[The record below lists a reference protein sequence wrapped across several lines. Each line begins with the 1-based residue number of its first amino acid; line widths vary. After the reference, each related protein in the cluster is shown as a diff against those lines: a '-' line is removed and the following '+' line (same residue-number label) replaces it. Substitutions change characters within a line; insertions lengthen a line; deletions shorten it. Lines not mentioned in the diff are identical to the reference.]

1 MEKWHKGIEQ
11 ASVAVA
17 VSGWICAIF
26 TRTLPVWI
34 VTGAVDNSTDTLSL
48 YWDGIWL
55 NWQEPRIGDLHCH
68 FYQSLLFLAGRFNSW
83 KVFVNV
89 LIGVG
94 VIPVVLYIVAITTFA
109 QKVRIKAAAGFVF
122 VLSGLL
128 MLVIMSWITHV
139 TNSDLVTSIPL
150 KRDWGAALYCGWIG
164 TVLLLIGGGVLSTW
178 WFKAA
183 PEPQEQIRT
192 TQAAAMP
199 EAEDPLFAR
208 HHAAFIPSPYRQTTR
223 PI

>member
-1 MEKWHKGIEQ
+1 MEKWQKVIEK
-11 ASVAVA
+11 ASVTLA
-17 VSGWICAIF
+17 VSGWICTVL
-26 TRTLPVWI
+26 TRTLSVWL
-34 VTGAVDNSTDTLSL
+34 VTGAVDNTTDTLSL

-55 NWQEPRIGDLHCH
+55 NWQEPRVGDLHCH
-68 FYQSLLFLAGRFNSW
+68 FYQSLLPLSGRFNSW
-83 KVFVNV
+83 KISLNV
-89 LIGVG
+89 LIGLG
-94 VIPVVLYIVAITTFA
+94 VIPIVLYIVALTVFA
-109 QKVRIKAAAGFVF
+109 RNVRFKAAAGFVF

-139 TNSDLVTSIPL
+139 TNSDLDTSIPL
-150 KRDWGAALYCGWIG
+150 KREWGASLYIGWIG
-164 TVLLLIGGGVLSTW
+164 MVLYLIGGGVLSTW
-178 WFKAA
+178 WFKSA

-199 EAEDPLFAR
+199 EAEDPLFAM

>member
-1 MEKWHKGIEQ
+1 MERWHRVFEQ
-11 ASVAVA
+11 ASFGVAF
-17 VSGWICAIF
+17 SGWIFAIF

-34 VTGAVDNSTDTLSL
+34 VTGAVDNTTDTLSL

-68 FYQSLLFLAGRFNSW
+68 FYQSLLSLAGHFNSW
-83 KVFVNV
+83 KVSVNV

-94 VIPVVLYIVAITTFA
+94 VIPIVLYIVAVTMFP

-128 MLVIMSWITHV
+128 MLVIVSWITHA
-139 TNSDLVTSIPL
+139 TNSDLDTSIPL
-150 KRDWGAALYCGWIG
+150 KRDWGTALYSGWVG
-164 TVLLLIGGGVLSTW
+164 MVLLLIGGGVLSTS
-178 WFKAA
+178 WFKAP
-183 PEPQEQIRT
+183 PEPEEQIRT
-192 TQAAAMP
+192 TQEAAMP

-208 HHAAFIPSPYRQTTR
+208 HHAAFFPSPYRQTTR